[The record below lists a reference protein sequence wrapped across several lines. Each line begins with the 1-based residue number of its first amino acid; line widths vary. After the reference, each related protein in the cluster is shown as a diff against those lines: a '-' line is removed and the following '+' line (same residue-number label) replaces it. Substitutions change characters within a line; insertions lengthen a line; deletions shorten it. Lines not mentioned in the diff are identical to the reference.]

1 MRHMNGYRKLNRT
14 SSHRK
19 AMFKNMVTSLLRYGQ
34 ITTTDIKAKE
44 LRRIVEKVITLS
56 KRVPAEALTAG
67 SPEEQ
72 KLKAAQ
78 RVHAVRMAARW
89 VNDKDV
95 LRVLFS
101 DYGPRFADRNGGY
114 TRILKLGFRAGDNA
128 SMAMIQ
134 ILPPQAPAQ
143 TAISDTVAAE

>member
-56 KRVPAEALTAG
+56 KRIPAEALTAG
-67 SPEEQ
+67 STEEQ

-114 TRILKLGFRAGDNA
+114 TRIMKLGFRAGDNA
-128 SMAMIQ
+128 SMALIQ

-143 TAISDTVAAE
+143 AAVAETVAAE